1 MNAPSQ
7 DTKTMLDVLKAAVAK
22 ALERKRRLG
31 QYAVIWSGDQPV
43 MVGDDAPKEN
53 AKQGEHT
60 PQ

>member
-53 AKQGEHT
+53 AKQG
-60 PQ
+60 